1 MFEDYTTLGGA
12 FSPLSVDS
20 SLGALD
26 SGFDATGL
34 SSFYGSVTPTTSTVA
49 NSAPVN
55 NNSSANATAN
65 VSGFQSV
72 LGTLTSLF
80 NTGVTAYND
89 VAQKVGLPLSNGT
102 PTTPTTA
109 QVVAATPVFGGLTTS
124 QLQLI
129 GGGVA
134 LIVVLFLIRRR

>member
-1 MFEDYTTLGGA
+1 MDDDFSTLDSA

-26 SGFDATGL
+26 SGFDATGATDYTL
-34 SSFYGSVTPTTSTVA
+34 GAQTAVTTAQVTTS
-49 NSAPVN
+49 APATT
-55 NNSSANATAN
+55 NSSANSTAN

-72 LGTLTSLF
+72 LNTLTGVF
-80 NTGVTAYND
+80 NGGVAAYND

-102 PTTPTTA
+102 PTAPV
-109 QVVAATPVFGGLTTS
+109 VVAAQPVWGGLTLT

-134 LIVVLFLIRRR
+134 LIAVLFLMRKR